1 MSAVRFQTHGVLN
14 YNFYIRQFEFLEK
27 ERKGENA
34 NTFVASLGHLRAF
47 KV

>member
-1 MSAVRFQTHGVLN
+1 MSAERFQTHGILN
-14 YNFYIRQFEFLEK
+14 YNFYISQLEFLGK
-27 ERKGENA
+27 ERKGEKA